1 VVGQNP
7 TRNPEPVSAIQSKNL
22 IMKQSATFSPARRK
36 GLILVAALVAAGA
49 IAWTGFEFLVASK
62 RQFTDNAYVMGHVT
76 QITPQIVGTVLDVK
90 AEETDRV
97 QAGQALIRL
106 DPADVAVSLAQAE
119 AQLAQT
125 VRDTVALYAQTS
137 QLGELWHAKK
147 AEAARA
153 QADVDRLQADVL
165 RRQPLLQSGAVGQE
179 EYDRSVR
186 LLEAANQNLGAAQ
199 AAVRAAH
206 EQWLAS
212 QSQTQGV
219 PVQRHPNV
227 LKAVARLREADLA
240 MQRVTIRSPIA
251 GHVVKRNVQA
261 GHRVQPGAP
270 LMSVVSLDQLWVDA
284 NFKEGQLNDLRIG
297 QPVEMESDVYGS
309 QVTFHGKVMGLG
321 AGTGAAFA
329 LLPAQNATGNWIK
342 IVQRVPVRIA
352 LDPQELASHPL
363 RVGLSMEVTVDTHD
377 RSGPMLAKAAAEGD
391 SQGDAANVAIDPRL
405 QRKIDQIIA
414 ANSPVVRR

>member
-1 VVGQNP
+1 MNISTQ
-7 TRNPEPVSAIQSKNL
+7 
-22 IMKQSATFSPARRK
+22 FSPARRK
-36 GLILVAALVAAGA
+36 GLILVATLVTAGA
-49 IAWTGFEFLVASK
+49 LTWTAFEFLVANK

-76 QITPQIVGTVLDVK
+76 QVTPQIAGTVLEVK

-106 DPADVAVSLAQAE
+106 DPADASVALAQAE

-125 VRDTVALYAQTS
+125 VRDTAALYAQTN
-137 QLGELWHAKK
+137 QLAELWQAKK

-153 QADVDRLQADVL
+153 HADVDRLQADVQ

-179 EYDRSVR
+179 EFDRSAR
-186 LLEAANQNLGAAQ
+186 LLEAARQNLSAAQ
-199 AAVRAAH
+199 AAVRAAQ
-206 EQWLAS
+206 EQWQAS

-219 PVQRHPNV
+219 PLQRHPNV
-227 LKAVARLREADLA
+227 LKAVAHLREADLA

-251 GHVVKRNVQA
+251 GHVVKRNVQT

-270 LMSVVSLDQLWVDA
+270 LMTVVSLDRLWVDA
-284 NFKEGQLNDLRIG
+284 NFKEDQLNDIRIG
-297 QPVEMESDVYGS
+297 QPVEMGSDAYGS
-309 QVTFHGKVMGLG
+309 KVTFHGKVVGLG
-321 AGTGAAFA
+321 AGTGSAFA

-342 IVQRVPVRIA
+342 VVQRVPVRIS
-352 LDPQELASHPL
+352 LDPQELANHPL

-377 RSGPMLAKAAAEGD
+377 RSGNMLSNTNPD
-391 SQGDAANVAIDPRL
+391 SVGTASTDDAAPDPRL
-405 QRKIDQIIA
+405 QRKIDQIIG

>member
-1 VVGQNP
+1 
-7 TRNPEPVSAIQSKNL
+7 
-22 IMKQSATFSPARRK
+22 MKQSATFSPARRK

-76 QITPQIVGTVLDVK
+76 QITPQIAGTVLDVK

-97 QAGQALIRL
+97 QAGQVLIRL
-106 DPADVAVSLAQAE
+106 DPADAAVSLAQAE

-125 VRDTVALYAQTS
+125 VRDTAALYAQTS

-153 QADVDRLQADVL
+153 QADVDRLQADVQ
-165 RRQPLLQSGAVGQE
+165 RRQPLLQTGAVGQE
-179 EYDRSVR
+179 EYDRSAR
-186 LLEAANQNLGAAQ
+186 LLEAARQNLGAAQ

-227 LKAVARLREADLA
+227 LKAVARLREADLTL
-240 MQRVTIRSPIA
+240 QRVTIRSPIA

-391 SQGDAANVAIDPRL
+391 SQGDAADVAIDPRL